1 MAAPY
6 SRNPLLRRTGTYPFQ
21 RLAEARVAAARLPA
35 VGPRAGAG
43 ADAAGSGGA
52 TSTGHRDAPRVVDLG
67 AGEPREPTPG
77 FIRRALVSA
86 VEAETVSAY
95 PLAVGLP
102 ELRAAVAS
110 WAGRRYGVTLDPDRH
125 VVPTLGSKELV
136 FTLAQVVVDV
146 PGGRDLV
153 AVPQPA
159 YPVYERGARFAGA
172 AVLDLPLRADAG
184 FLPDLDAIT
193 AEQWARLALLWVNYP
208 NNPTAAVA
216 TREWYRRAAT
226 RCREHGVVLASDEA
240 YSELW
245 FSGEAPDSAL
255 QVADDGDGLEGVLVV
270 NTLSKRSSMPGYR
283 SGFVAGDRDL
293 IAALKAFRPSVGVAP
308 QRVVQHAAVAAWGDE
323 AHVDAVRERYRRK
336 LALLQP
342 GLDALGLVDAGGPA
356 SFFRWLALPPG
367 WATHDWA
374 REALEDPATASLVSV
389 LTDGDPEA
397 RGSAA
402 YAAALLRHGL
412 VVAPGAFFGPAGEG
426 YVRVALVPTA
436 DDCALAAE
444 RMASLAAT

>member
-21 RLAEARVAAARLPA
+21 RLAEARSTAARAGWPEG
-35 VGPRAGAG
+35 GP
-43 ADAAGSGGA
+43 
-52 TSTGHRDAPRVVDLG
+52 VDLG
-67 AGEPREPTPG
+67 AGEPREPTPE
-77 FIRRALVSA
+77 FIRRALVEA
-86 VEAETVSAY
+86 VEAETVSTY

-102 ELRAAVAS
+102 ALREAIAS
-110 WAGRRYGVTLDPDRH
+110 WAGRRFGVTLDPDRH

-136 FTLAQVVVDV
+136 FTLAQVLVDV

-153 AVPQPA
+153 GVPQPA

-172 AVLDLPLRADAG
+172 DVVELPLRAADD

-193 AEQWARLALLWVNYP
+193 AEQWSRLALLWVNYP

-216 TREWYRRAAT
+216 SRDWYRQAAA

-245 FSGEAPDSAL
+245 FTGDAPDSAL
-255 QVADDGDGLEGVLVV
+255 QVATDGDGLRGVLVV

-283 SGFVAGDRDL
+283 SGFVAGDPDL

-308 QRVVQHAAVAAWGDE
+308 QSVVQRAAVAAWGDE
-323 AHVDAVRERYRRK
+323 DHVEAVRGRYREK

-342 GLDALGLVDAGGPA
+342 GLDALGLTDAGGPA
-356 SFFRWLALPPG
+356 SFFRWLAVPDG
-367 WATHDWA
+367 WAAARWA
-374 REALEDPATASLVSV
+374 ADALAEPATAELVSI
-389 LTDGDPEA
+389 LTDGRPDD
-397 RGSAA
+397 RGSAT

-426 YVRVALVPTA
+426 CVRVALVPA
-436 DDCALAAE
+436 AEDCAHAADRMMALA
-444 RMASLAAT
+444 SGVVG